1 MAAKAPTAGRVEP
14 GQILALEAD
23 AAGRRPVQAEHG
35 ARHRGLA
42 AAALADQAER
52 LARRQRQA
60 DAVDRAHHRRPAGEG
75 EVDQRARLAELDDE
89 IVDRQ
94 QWLRGYRRVHAGGSA
109 ATRSGYRQAVA

>member
-1 MAAKAPTAGRVEP
+1 MRGQPRLGVRPQTPAAGRVEP

-23 AAGRRPVQAEHG
+23 AAGRRPMQAEHR

-42 AAALADQAER
+42 AAALADQAQR

-60 DAVDRAHHRRPAGEG
+60 DAVDRAHGGGRAGEG
-75 EVDQRARLAELDDE
+75 EIDERARLAELDDE

-94 QWLRGYRRVHAGGSA
+94 
-109 ATRSGYRQAVA
+109 